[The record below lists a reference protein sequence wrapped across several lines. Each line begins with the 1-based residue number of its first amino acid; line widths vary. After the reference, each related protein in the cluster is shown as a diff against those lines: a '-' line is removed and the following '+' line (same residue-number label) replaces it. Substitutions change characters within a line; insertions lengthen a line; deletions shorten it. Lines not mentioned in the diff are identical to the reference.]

1 MSSLDDQR
9 KDLPAVN
16 APNFLERVKEL
27 LSVNIGARGDGLD
40 RAVTVRDLVVSGIGE
55 MKPGFKGSGG
65 SVKQPLSGPGPAI
78 EPAYEP
84 ELTPPPTPINF
95 TATAGITSIVF
106 QHTAPSYTQGHGHS
120 KTVVYGAT
128 RATGAAAPVFSA
140 AVPITEFSGNVG
152 DYSTNP
158 STVWHL
164 WAKWKSVDGVLS
176 ASPAGGLNGV
186 VVTTGQDV
194 STLVKAMTGV
204 GNPFTILATTTII
217 DGVTFPAGTYSTQAF
232 IQDAQIT
239 NAKIANLAVDSAKI
253 TSLTASKLTA
263 GNIAVGQAINSA
275 SYVPGSAGWSING
288 NGQAEF
294 SNVVVRGAVFATS
307 GTFAGQLVAA
317 TGTFAGQLVAATG
330 HFTGTLAVGL
340 GGRNMVS
347 NSGPA
352 PGSTASYALGFSNT
366 TGFLGVYTDEGPW
379 RPTGGNSV
387 HITHPGTPPA
397 GYVQDLINDNFGRR
411 YPVVAGKRYEFSTYL
426 SIHRCE
432 VYAEIAWFDSA
443 GSYITEASSYAP
455 AVKYAQGALSQW
467 PRSGLFAVAPAN
479 AATALVF
486 VRLQTTGESQPYV
499 FASSWYFG
507 EAGANQTEF
516 SPYSPAGQTII
527 DGTMIRTGSLI
538 ANVRIDIRSAASGER
553 MEQQNNYIKIFDANN
568 VKRIHLGDLLA

>member
-84 ELTPPPTPINF
+84 ELTPPPTPISF
-95 TATAGITSIVF
+95 AATAGITSIVF
-106 QHTAPSYTQGHGHS
+106 QHAAPSYTQGHGHS

-176 ASPAGGLNGV
+176 ASPSGGLNGV

-204 GNPFTILATTTII
+204 GNPFTILPMTTII

-317 TGTFAGQLVAATG
+317 TG

-347 NSGPA
+347 NSGPS
-352 PGSTASYALGFSNT
+352 PGSTASYLKGFFNT
-366 TGFLGVYTDEGPW
+366 PGFLEVGLSVNPFV
-379 RPTGGNSV
+379 PPGGASIF
-387 HITHPGTPPA
+387 ITHPGTPAA
-397 GYVQDLINDNFGRR
+397 GVQDLANNNYGARHPVIAGR
-411 YPVVAGKRYEFSTYL
+411 RYEFSAYVAT
-426 SIHRCE
+426 HRC
-432 VYAEIAWFDSA
+432 IAQAAIGWYDVSGTYIVEA
-443 GSYITEASSYAP
+443 GSVGVAENLAF
-455 AVKYAQGALSQW
+455 GALSNW
-467 PRSGLFAVAPAN
+467 GRAALFATAPSN
-479 AATALVF
+479 AATALLW
-486 VRLQTTGESQPYV
+486 VRVIVNGSQNQPYL
-499 FASSWYFG
+499 FTSSWYFG